1 MEKTMISRTVSDL
14 AMAAYV
20 KMHGF
25 KCIGRKNK
33 NFYFEMEDKD
43 VKQFE
48 HLKLDYIN
56 SPFLAFDSE
65 IMAMKKIGEFVIG
78 E

>member
-1 MEKTMISRTVSDL
+1 MKVSRTAGDL
-14 AMAAYV
+14 AMGAYC

-25 KCIGRKNK
+25 KCIGRRGR
-33 NFYFEMEDKD
+33 NFYFEMNEED

-48 HLKLDYIN
+48 QLKLDYIN
-56 SPFLAFDSE
+56 SPYHDFDSE
-65 IMAMKKIGEFVIG
+65 IMALKKIGEFVSTD